1 MRKLLLGST
10 AISVVLA
17 ITPAYAQMQQ
27 RGGEEKSAPQATEK
41 SKGKDSAEPKGKGSG
56 QAEPSTGKGS
66 AQTESKGSTKGSAET
81 QPKEQGTKGS
91 AQTQPKEQGTK
102 GSAQT
107 QPREQGTKGSAQTQ
121 PKEQD
126 KSSASKSEKSGDRV
140 QLSEQQRTSVHQ
152 TVLKE
157 KNVNRVNQVNFSISV
172 GTRVPRSVH
181 LVALPTSVIS
191 LVPQYRSYQYFVAND
206 EICIVDPSSYEI
218 VEVIAASDRT
228 ARGGDRGGSG
238 MLTLT
243 AEEKHVII
251 ENVEMSGDSTL
262 ALGSLSE
269 GSPVPREA
277 RLQAFP
283 EVVVQKVPKVRGFKF
298 FTAEN
303 RIAIADEQGS
313 KVALVIDAKR

>member
-10 AISVVLA
+10 AIAVVLA
-17 ITPAYAQMQQ
+17 ISPAYAQMQQ
-27 RGGEEKSAPQATEK
+27 KGGAEEKSAPQATEK

-81 QPKEQGTKGS
+81 QSK
-91 AQTQPKEQGTK
+91 
-102 GSAQT
+102 
-107 QPREQGTKGSAQTQ
+107 EQGTKGSAQTQ

-181 LVALPTSVIS
+181 LVALPASVIS

-228 ARGGDRGGSG
+228 ARGGVRGGSG

-243 AEEKHVII
+243 AEEKHIII
-251 ENVEMSGDSTL
+251 ENVEMRGDSTL

-269 GSPVPREA
+269 GSPVPREVH
-277 RLQAFP
+277 LQAFP